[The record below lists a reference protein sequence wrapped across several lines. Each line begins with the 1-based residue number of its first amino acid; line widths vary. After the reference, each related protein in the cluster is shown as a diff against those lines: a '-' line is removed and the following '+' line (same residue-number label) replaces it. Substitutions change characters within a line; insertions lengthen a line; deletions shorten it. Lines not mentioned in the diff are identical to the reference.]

1 MKWPFSAE
9 SESKIPVILS
19 PGNIGYL
26 SASCCN
32 PAAVPDDEE
41 LASNVKRAQE
51 RLGLS
56 LELFKETLT
65 HAQASLPS
73 TVGSL
78 DEQQKGVINKVMTL
92 FSTRGLEAFPMLF
105 IDGDLAF
112 YGGTPTVEQITERMR
127 GTLASGDDSPGGTP
141 GSGAS

>member
-1 MKWPFSAE
+1 MKWPFSSQ

-41 LASNVKRAQE
+41 LTRNVEQAQE

-73 TVGSL
+73 TAGSL
-78 DEQQKGVINKVMTL
+78 DEQQKGVVGKVMTL

-112 YGGTPTVEQITERMR
+112 YGGTPTVDQITERMR
-127 GTLASGDDSPGGTP
+127 DTLAGEKASPEGAP

>member
-1 MKWPFSAE
+1 VKWPFSGP

-19 PGNIGYL
+19 PGKIGYL

-32 PAAVPDDEE
+32 PAAVPGDEE
-41 LASNVKRAQE
+41 LASNVKQALDQ
-51 RLGLS
+51 LGLE
-56 LELFKETLT
+56 LELHKETLT

-78 DEQQKGVINKVMTL
+78 DEQQKGVVNKVMTL

-112 YGGTPTVEQITERMR
+112 YGGTPTIDQLTERMR
-127 GTLASGDDSPGGTP
+127 TTLAASAGGESGTSAG
-141 GSGAS
+141 